1 MQTMNAK
8 MQYKLNAGDLDTILA
23 LVRTGTL
30 AEAGIRLG
38 VDGSTVFRSI
48 QRIERGLSQ
57 RLFERS
63 RAGYLASEFAKQLAN
78 HGERI
83 EAELETARSS
93 AQQAPEQVSGI
104 VRITSTDTIM
114 NSLVVPTIKSIHL
127 AHPQLQFELHTGNE
141 LVNLTRREAD
151 IAIRATLKPPQHLV
165 GKQLGV
171 IRVALFAEKNSLLN
185 SLEDAINSNTPWI
198 APDEALPG
206 HPSVKWRK
214 KHFPKINPIY
224 SVSSILTVMESVI
237 AGLGVGVI
245 PLFMA
250 AQRQDLKQISEPLE
264 ECNTQ
269 LWILT
274 HAESRHLR
282 RVSTVF
288 RGFLDAVEL
297 K

>member
-1 MQTMNAK
+1 MNAK
-8 MQYKLNAGDLDTILA
+8 TQYKLNAGDLDTILA
-23 LVRTGTL
+23 LVRAGTL
-30 AEAGIRLG
+30 AEAGARLG

-48 QRIERGLSQ
+48 QRIERGLGQ

-151 IAIRATLKPPQHLV
+151 IAIRATLKPPPHLV
-165 GKQLGV
+165 GKQLGI
-171 IRVALFAEKNSLLN
+171 IRVALFAEKNSPLN
-185 SLEDAINSNTPWI
+185 SVEDAINSNSPWI
-198 APDEALPG
+198 APDDALPD

-214 KHFPKINPIY
+214 NHFPKIIPTY
-224 SVSSILTVMESVI
+224 SVSSILTVMESVSS
-237 AGLGVGVI
+237 GLGVGVI

-250 AQRQDLKQISEPLE
+250 AHRHDLKQISEPLE

-274 HAESRHLR
+274 HSESRHLR

>member
-1 MQTMNAK
+1 MNAK
-8 MQYKLNAGDLDTILA
+8 TQYKLNANDLDTILA
-23 LVRTGTL
+23 LVRSGTL
-30 AEAGIRLG
+30 AEAGARLG

-48 QRIERGLSQ
+48 QRIERGLGQ

-127 AHPQLQFELHTGNE
+127 THPQLQFELHTGNE

-151 IAIRATLKPPQHLV
+151 IAIRATLKPPPHLV
-165 GKQLGV
+165 GKQLGI
-171 IRVALFAEKNSLLN
+171 IRVALFAEKNSPLN
-185 SLEDAINSNTPWI
+185 SVEDAINSNAPWI
-198 APDEALPG
+198 APDDALPD

-214 KHFPKINPIY
+214 NHFPKIIPTY
-224 SVSSILTVMESVI
+224 SVSSILTVMESVS

-250 AQRQDLKQISEPLE
+250 AHRQDLKQISEPLE

-274 HAESRHLR
+274 HSESRHLR

>member
-1 MQTMNAK
+1 MNAK
-8 MQYKLNAGDLDTILA
+8 TQYKLSASDLEMILI

-30 AEAGIRLG
+30 AEAGVRLG
-38 VDGSTVFRSI
+38 VNGSTVFRSI
-48 QRIERGLSQ
+48 QRIERGLDQ

-63 RAGYLASEFAKQLAN
+63 RSGYLASEVAKQLAS
-78 HGERI
+78 HAEKM
-83 EAELETARSS
+83 EAELEAARSS
-93 AQQAPEQVSGI
+93 AQQTPAQVSGT

-114 NSLVVPTIKSIHL
+114 NSIVLPTIKSIHL

-151 IAIRATLKPPQHLV
+151 IAIRATLKPPSYLV

-171 IRVALFAEKNSLLN
+171 IRVALFAEKNS
-185 SLEDAINSNTPWI
+185 SLSTVADAINFNIPWV
-198 APDEALPG
+198 APDDALPD

-214 KHFPKINPIY
+214 NHFPKIIPTY
-224 SVSSILTVMESVI
+224 SASSILTVMESVI

-250 AQRQDLKQISEPLE
+250 ENRHDLKQISEPLE

-274 HAESRHLR
+274 HVESRHLR

-288 RGFLDAVEL
+288 RSFTEHIKL